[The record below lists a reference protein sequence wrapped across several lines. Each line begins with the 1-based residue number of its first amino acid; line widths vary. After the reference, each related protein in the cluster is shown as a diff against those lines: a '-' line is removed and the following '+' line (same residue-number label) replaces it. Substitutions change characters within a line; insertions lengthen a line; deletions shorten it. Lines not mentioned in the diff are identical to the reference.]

1 MCVKLCG
8 TSITI
13 KLFYNEMIFLILFW
27 QLYSLR
33 GGFEVWTLDIYI
45 KIYIY
50 IYWNKHN
57 NNENTTMR
65 NWIIFLNI
73 INVKKEIT
81 QHYLDWGIAFAL
93 FKEIQVLSWLNFI
106 IGADLFWLVSPRYN
120 NPTNVVWLKQHLH
133 KVFKPK
139 IPPER
144 TPFLAK
150 KLHFFSVFLQ

>member
-50 IYWNKHN
+50 IY
-57 NNENTTMR
+57 
-65 NWIIFLNI
+65 FGANI
-73 INVKKEIT
+73 IIM
-81 QHYLDWGIAFAL
+81 
-93 FKEIQVLSWLNFI
+93 
-106 IGADLFWLVSPRYN
+106 
-120 NPTNVVWLKQHLH
+120 
-133 KVFKPK
+133 K
-139 IPPER
+139 ISQRE
-144 TPFLAK
+144 TE
-150 KLHFFSVFLQ
+150 